1 MPFSRRQP
9 RPRTKAVHIAYDAD
23 NMEDPERL
31 PDVGLRPV
39 ASHEGLSTLAEAG
52 TYPPRGARTS
62 DSDPYAV
69 AWVEV
74 DGVAGRL
81 GIAMA
86 PGRHDRV
93 GTTTW
98 WRDLHADLRRLRH
111 VHRAHALV
119 TLLTDDELR
128 DLSIAN
134 LAHALDVHGVE
145 SLRLPFRDGGVP
157 TSSQEDAVMAL
168 VHGIVRRLRDGR
180 TVVIHCRA
188 GQGRSGLVAA
198 TTVAVLGGT
207 PATAVERVRLAQPR
221 AVETVSQEAYVAEAA
236 AAWARRRLS
245 ER

>member
-1 MPFSRRQP
+1 M
-9 RPRTKAVHIAYDAD
+9 AD
-23 NMEDPERL
+23 PDRL

-39 ASHEGLSTLAEAG
+39 PSPEGLSTLAEAG
-52 TYPPRGARTS
+52 TYAPRGSRTS
-62 DSDPYAV
+62 DSDPFAV

-93 GTTTW
+93 GATSW

-111 VHRAHALV
+111 VHRVHALV

-128 DLSIAN
+128 DLGIAN
-134 LAHALDVHGVE
+134 LASALEVHGVE
-145 SLRLPFRDGGVP
+145 SLRLPIRDGGVP
-157 TSSQEDAVMAL
+157 TASQADALMAL
-168 VHGIVRRLRDGR
+168 VQAIVRRLRDGR
-180 TVVIHCRA
+180 TVVAHCRA

-198 TTVAVLGGT
+198 IALAVLGCP
-207 PATAVERVRLAQPR
+207 PAQAIERVRMAQPR
-221 AVETVSQEAYVAEAA
+221 AVETLSQEAYVAEAA
-236 AAWARRRLS
+236 AAWARRRLG